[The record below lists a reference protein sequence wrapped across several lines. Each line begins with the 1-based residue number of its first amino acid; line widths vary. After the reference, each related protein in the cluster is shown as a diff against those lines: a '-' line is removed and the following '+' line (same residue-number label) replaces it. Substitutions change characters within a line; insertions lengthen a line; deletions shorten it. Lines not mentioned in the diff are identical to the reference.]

1 MPQEAKV
8 VLKHVAD
15 NIFWAFLVVM
25 IILGSA
31 VDAPFINVGL
41 TAR

>member
-1 MPQEAKV
+1 MPHQVKAI
-8 VLKHVAD
+8 LQIIID
-15 NIFWAFLVVM
+15 NIFWAFVILM
-25 IILGSA
+25 IILGTV

>member
-1 MPQEAKV
+1 MPHQVKAIV
-8 VLKHVAD
+8 QIIVD
-15 NIFWAFLVVM
+15 NIFWAFVILM
-25 IILGSA
+25 IILGTV